1 MVCACVL
8 RVVGSC
14 MDGIKK
20 AVTRGGSRLSGLVAL
35 VDTSTVL
42 ILAKKGEEVK
52 MKNNE
57 LHDLCDLVTAANY
70 FFEKNDIAASVRM
83 IVGRF
88 DNEIHI
94 FELKDGVSKAR
105 LYHSSRFIDL
115 DISEF
120 DPKLIKAQAHIKR
133 LLEVDT

>member
-1 MVCACVL
+1 
-8 RVVGSC
+8 

-20 AVTRGGSRLSGLVAL
+20 AVIRGDSRLSRVVAL
-35 VDTSTVL
+35 VDTTTVL
-42 ILAKKGEEVK
+42 ILTEKGEEVK

-70 FFEKNDIAASVRM
+70 FFEKNDIAASIRM

-105 LYHSSRFIDL
+105 FYHSSRFIDL
-115 DISEF
+115 DTSEF
-120 DPKLIKAQAHIKR
+120 DPKFIKAQAHINR
-133 LLEVDT
+133 LLDDIKE